1 MGYGIGL
8 SGLMSAAEAID
19 VTSNNISNAQT
30 VGYKSGEYV
39 FSDQFF
45 RAQDPQSQDRAGMG
59 AYRMAIRRTAAYGTV
74 VNSQNPLDMA
84 ITGPGMFMLA
94 KQVDGTLPTENPTS
108 YQFTRNGQ
116 FAVDKENR
124 IVNQNGMY
132 LVGYPADSA
141 GTIISNTKSVMIL
154 DRTPLAQQAT
164 KNSTINLNLDNR
176 VDPITGNP
184 FNPTQPTSYSQSTS
198 QTVYDDKGTAH
209 TLSVYYKKMHSV
221 DLEIT
226 GDGSGS
232 TFTFDP
238 TGSIGTTLAGE
249 QTNQIANT
257 ANASAA
263 GGTTQVIS
271 NAVLTYVGGGV
282 EKLNTEIAPIN
293 GISGVSAGSG
303 YTTTTRFSSVP
314 LVGGSGTGA
323 TADITI
329 GSNGTIESVT
339 VVNRGT
345 GYETGDAL
353 SVSASNLGNGSGTG
367 FAIQVSADAAGVIS
381 TTGAVTGGT
390 GYGPASK
397 TYSNITLT
405 GGSPSVPATAN
416 ITVNAAG
423 VVTSAT
429 IVNPGAGYAPGVV
442 LTVAPSNLG
451 NALGTGFA
459 LTAAT
464 VAGGTAAVESAAF
477 VNGAAAT
484 TATNTISFAAM
495 KAGDSVE
502 VNGLTYTASVD
513 LLAPAVAAKFT
524 SVAIAAGGVDYS
536 GTFDATKYTAAS
548 VNVSNQ
554 VVFTSVETGSDQ
566 SVADLVIDATQ
577 IAGGTAAVESA
588 AFVNGAAATTA
599 TNTISFAAMKAGD
612 SVEVNGL
619 TYTASV
625 DLLAPAVAAK
635 FTSVAIAAGGVDYS
649 GTFDAT
655 KYTAAS
661 VNVSNQVVFTS
672 VETGSDQSV
681 ADLVIDATQAGGI
694 ATSTIS
700 GGSGYT
706 SPTIYQGVAL
716 TSSTGIGSGAT
727 ANITVNAAGVVTG
740 FTIVNAGSG
749 YETGDVLTVT
759 GTTLGRAGS
768 GFSVPVT
775 ADNGGISTLN
785 IAGMTAGA
793 GYGATTYTNVELT
806 GGSGTGAKA
815 TIIVAASGSVIS
827 ATLTASGNGY
837 QEGDLLG
844 APSSIGING
853 TGFSVPVVSIA
864 TNRVG
869 VLGAITAGSGYGSK
883 TYSNIT
889 LTGGT
894 PSVPATANITVNAAG
909 VVTNATIVNPGAGY
923 AAGVVLGV
931 ARSDIVSGSG
941 IDFGLTAA
949 TVDGTG
955 AIATSSISNAG
966 SGYVH
971 PTVYSGVALT
981 GGFGTG
987 ATADVTVNSSGQVT
1001 GVEIVN
1007 RGSGYAAGDVLT
1019 VSGSALGSAG
1029 TGFGIEIASLK
1040 SGIKTLQ
1047 NIAGVTTGGAG
1058 YIDGI
1063 YKDVPLT
1070 GGSGIG
1076 AIGTVVISNGVVT
1089 KVNLTNG
1096 GSGYLSNEILSL
1108 SANSVGGGVGSG
1120 FTTAIGSVNSLPGS
1134 GDGTRGATY
1143 NLRLNDGTNLSLTQI
1158 SESGNGTPKYTV
1170 NVDRYSVFATLDG
1183 NAVGSDSAASGKST
1197 IKVGGILTEE
1207 QTSLGTMAFVGGKN
1221 LDSLSRNAFGEP
1233 QFDTQFK
1240 IDASGGKGSG
1250 WGQTINGGV
1259 VQFTLNS
1266 TNMTGYSSSAQ
1277 AYANTQD
1284 GSATSQLASYNVDS
1298 SGKLVAQYDNGQSI
1312 VKGQLILA
1320 YFNNLE
1326 GLIPNGNNTFEASSA
1341 SGDPLL
1347 SFPGDG
1353 TLGAIRSKAL
1363 EQSNVDLTSELVK
1376 LMVLQR
1382 QYSAVSQATKVM
1394 AATLIDDAINI
1405 GR

>member
-464 VAGGTAAVESAAF
+464 V
-477 VNGAAAT
+477 
-484 TATNTISFAAM
+484 
-495 KAGDSVE
+495 
-502 VNGLTYTASVD
+502 
-513 LLAPAVAAKFT
+513 
-524 SVAIAAGGVDYS
+524 
-536 GTFDATKYTAAS
+536 
-548 VNVSNQ
+548 
-554 VVFTSVETGSDQ
+554 
-566 SVADLVIDATQ
+566 
-577 IAGGTAAVESA
+577 AGGTAAVESA